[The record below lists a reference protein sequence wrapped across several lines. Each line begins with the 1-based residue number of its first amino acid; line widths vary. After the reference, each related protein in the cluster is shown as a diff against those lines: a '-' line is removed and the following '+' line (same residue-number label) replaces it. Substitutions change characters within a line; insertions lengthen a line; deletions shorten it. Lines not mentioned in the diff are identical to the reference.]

1 MNKPL
6 SHASPDI
13 SMLPECSP
21 ISQEIIKN
29 ELHTARIQEWGPPD
43 SWVSLEAKE
52 EEEASSNNNP
62 LLHATQRSFSH
73 VLTTSMKSKAQPTQ
87 NVQSHAAGMSD
98 AAARG
103 SRGL

>member
-29 ELHTARIQEWGPPD
+29 ELHTARIPEWGPPD

-52 EEEASSNNNP
+52 EEED
-62 LLHATQRSFSH
+62 
-73 VLTTSMKSKAQPTQ
+73 
-87 NVQSHAAGMSD
+87 G
-98 AAARG
+98 
-103 SRGL
+103 